1 MASTL
6 YKETTYRVSLL
17 TESIGRGEIA
27 LPDIQRPFVWPAT
40 KVRDLFDSM
49 YKGFPVGYLL
59 FWETGAEVGAR
70 QIGVEAKQ
78 AVPRLLIVDGQQ
90 RLTSLYAVMTAS
102 SVVRDDYTQAQLRIA
117 FRPADGTFA
126 VADAAIEK
134 DPEFIA
140 NISALWQPGGKRAT
154 TKLYLSRLAARRE
167 VSDGDEERLEEAID
181 RLYDLQ
187 HYPFTVVEL
196 SSSADEE
203 QVADI
208 FVRINSEGVTLI
220 QADFILTLMSVF
232 WEKGRRELEE
242 FCRACKLPSLSGA
255 SPFNWFIQPK
265 PPQLLRATVAVA
277 FRRAVLKH
285 VYTALR
291 GRDLETGRPS
301 PERRDAQFAKL
312 AESQQQ
318 VLNLT
323 HWHEFLQ
330 CLERAGFR
338 GEKMISSDSAIIF
351 SYALWVIGRVDY
363 HVPVDRLREL
373 IARWFFMAHTTAR
386 YSGSFET
393 QVERDLGQFADIA
406 LGDAVG
412 FAAALTKIVDD
423 RLSGDFWRI
432 ALPNELASSASKSPA
447 LLAYIAALNILDADA
462 LLSTGKVRSRLDPA
476 ITAKKGIERHHLFPR
491 AYLRKSGVTDTKQ
504 INQIANMALVEWND
518 NIAISDDPPA
528 VYWPAQLAAKRLP
541 EPVVADQVRWHALP
555 EGWTTMPYAE
565 FLVRRRQLMAEVT
578 RQAFEKLGDR
588 AYEPVYPEPGAP
600 PQAATTSGR
609 AHHGVRISDLLD
621 AGLLVPDAVLIN
633 PGDDVE
639 AVVLA
644 DGRVQHDGTAYDS
657 PSGASD
663 AAHGSSTNGWAY
675 WYADT
680 GQGLQR
686 LASLRENLFRAESG
700 GAEE

>member
-1 MASTL
+1 
-6 YKETTYRVSLL
+6 
-17 TESIGRGEIA
+17 
-27 LPDIQRPFVWPAT
+27 
-40 KVRDLFDSM
+40 
-49 YKGFPVGYLL
+49 
-59 FWETGAEVGAR
+59 
-70 QIGVEAKQ
+70 
-78 AVPRLLIVDGQQ
+78 
-90 RLTSLYAVMTAS
+90 
-102 SVVRDDYTQAQLRIA
+102 
-117 FRPADGTFA
+117 
-126 VADAAIEK
+126 
-134 DPEFIA
+134 
-140 NISALWQPGGKRAT
+140 
-154 TKLYLSRLAARRE
+154 
-167 VSDGDEERLEEAID
+167 
-181 RLYDLQ
+181 
-187 HYPFTVVEL
+187 
-196 SSSADEE
+196 
-203 QVADI
+203 
-208 FVRINSEGVTLI
+208 
-220 QADFILTLMSVF
+220 
-232 WEKGRRELEE
+232 
-242 FCRACKLPSLSGA
+242 
-255 SPFNWFIQPK
+255 
-265 PPQLLRATVAVA
+265 
-277 FRRAVLKH
+277 
-285 VYTALR
+285 
-291 GRDLETGRPS
+291 
-301 PERRDAQFAKL
+301 
-312 AESQQQ
+312 
-318 VLNLT
+318 
-323 HWHEFLQ
+323 
-330 CLERAGFR
+330 
-338 GEKMISSDSAIIF
+338 
-351 SYALWVIGRVDY
+351 
-363 HVPVDRLREL
+363 
-373 IARWFFMAHTTAR
+373 
-386 YSGSFET
+386 
-393 QVERDLGQFADIA
+393 VERDLGQFADIA
-406 LGDAVG
+406 LGDAAG

-518 NIAISDDPPA
+518 NITISDDPPT

-555 EGWTTMPYAE
+555 DGWTTMPYAE

-621 AGLLVPDAVLIN
+621 AGLLAPDAVLIN

-686 LASLRENLFRAESG
+686 LASLRENLLRAESG